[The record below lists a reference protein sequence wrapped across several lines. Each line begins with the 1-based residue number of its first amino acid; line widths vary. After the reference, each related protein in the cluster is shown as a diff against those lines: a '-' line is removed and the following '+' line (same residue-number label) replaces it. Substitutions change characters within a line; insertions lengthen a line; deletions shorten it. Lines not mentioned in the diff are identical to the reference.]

1 MKRRKPN
8 DENGLQRAAE
18 FTVTTLF
25 WLAWLYLIMPL
36 VSLLLWIAGV
46 QLFVDEMIIRGG
58 LQALIEDLLRYGL
71 VVLSML
77 IVTVVWVT
85 WNLRHYGGHNK
96 RTHQP
101 QPVSLEELAAD
112 SELAIKSITEIQS
125 VRRMLITFDADDHPV
140 IRELGSKKSI
150 Q

>member
-1 MKRRKPN
+1 MKRSQPTE
-8 DENGLQRAAE
+8 ENGLQRAAE

-36 VSLLLWIAGV
+36 VSLLLWIAGF

-101 QPVSLEELAAD
+101 PPVSLEELAAD
-112 SELAIKSITEIQS
+112 SGLAISSIHEIQS
-125 VRRMLITFDADDHPV
+125 ARSILITFDVDDHPV
-140 IRELGSKKSI
+140 IRELGSKKGI
-150 Q
+150 P